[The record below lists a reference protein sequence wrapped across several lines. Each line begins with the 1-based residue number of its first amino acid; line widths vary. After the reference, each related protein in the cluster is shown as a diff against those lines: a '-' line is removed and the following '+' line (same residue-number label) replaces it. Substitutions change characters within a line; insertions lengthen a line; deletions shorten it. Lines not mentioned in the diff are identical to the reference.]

1 MRPRFALAGRA
12 KAPVTTWSEV
22 ELMKCEWVREN
33 IVLQVYGELA
43 DDARHELEQH
53 VARCAD
59 CAAELK
65 AEQDF
70 HALLAQDRAADPTP
84 NLVAASRMRL
94 QEALETAKQGSV
106 WSRLAFDPAIWL
118 RQVRFSPAL
127 ASAILIVGFAGGVT
141 TTYKL
146 YGTRPTNTAVVQNPS
161 NPNPVPTEASI
172 TGISSIVQQP
182 GTNQISIKYNT
193 VATQEAQ
200 GSLNDEK
207 IQQLLLYAARNNY
220 NTGVRV
226 DSVDL
231 LAQKSGDMQVRE
243 ALMYALQN
251 DTNPGVR
258 LKSLDALGNYV
269 KNDTNV
275 RDAVLRA
282 LVNDG
287 NSGVRIE
294 ALRLIEPVKADGSV
308 RGVLMAL
315 AAKDT
320 SQYIKSQARTML
332 AQLPEI
338 D

>member
-1 MRPRFALAGRA
+1 
-12 KAPVTTWSEV
+12 
-22 ELMKCEWVREN
+22 MKCEWVRQN
-33 IVLQVYGELA
+33 IGLHIYGELA

-53 VARCAD
+53 IARCED

-70 HALLAQDRAADPTP
+70 HALLSVDRVADPSP
-84 NLVAASRMRL
+84 NLLTASRMRL
-94 QEALETAKQGSV
+94 QEGLETAQQGA
-106 WSRLAFDPAIWL
+106 WWHRLAFDPANWL

-127 ASAILIVGFAGGVT
+127 ASAILILGFAGGVG
-141 TTYKL
+141 TTYKM
-146 YGTRPTNTAVVQNPS
+146 YGTHVPGIIDQGKPQ
-161 NPNPVPTEASI
+161 PPTEASI
-172 TGISSIVQQP
+172 AGISSISQDP

-193 VATQEAQ
+193 VSTQEAS
-200 GSLNDEK
+200 GPLNDQK

-220 NTGVRV
+220 NSGVRV

-231 LAQKSGDMQVRE
+231 LAQRSSDLQVRE

-269 KNDTNV
+269 KTDTNV

-282 LVNDG
+282 LVNDS

-315 AAKDT
+315 SAKDS

>member
-1 MRPRFALAGRA
+1 M
-12 KAPVTTWSEV
+12 
-22 ELMKCEWVREN
+22 
-33 IVLQVYGELA
+33 LQVYGELA

-65 AEQDF
+65 AEQEF
-70 HALLAQDRAADPTP
+70 HALLSQDRAADPTP
-84 NLVAASRMRL
+84 NLLASSRMRL
-94 QEALETAKQGSV
+94 QEALETAPQGTF
-106 WSRLAFDPAIWL
+106 WSRLPFDPAIWL

-127 ASAILIVGFAGGVT
+127 ASAILIFGFAGGVGT
-141 TTYKL
+141 AYKVL
-146 YGTRPTNTAVVQNPS
+146 PHGTLGPGPGPTPPPVVS
-161 NPNPVPTEASI
+161 DASI
-172 TGISSIVQQP
+172 AGISSIVQDP
-182 GTNQISIKYNT
+182 GTNQVSIKYNA
-193 VATQEAQ
+193 VSTQEVQ
-200 GSLNDEK
+200 GSLNDQK

-220 NTGVRV
+220 NSGVRV

-231 LAQKSGDMQVRE
+231 LAQRSSDMQVRE
-243 ALMYALQN
+243 ALIYALQN

-282 LVNDG
+282 LVNDS

-315 AAKDT
+315 AAKDQST
-320 SQYIKSQARTML
+320 YIKSQARTML

>member
-1 MRPRFALAGRA
+1 
-12 KAPVTTWSEV
+12 
-22 ELMKCEWVREN
+22 MKCEWVQEN

-65 AEQDF
+65 AEQEF

-106 WSRLAFDPAIWL
+106 WSRLAFDPSIWL
-118 RQVRFSPAL
+118 RQMRFSPAL
-127 ASAILIVGFAGGVT
+127 ASAILILGFAGGVT
-141 TTYKL
+141 ATYKL
-146 YGTRPTNTAVVQNPS
+146 YGSRPTGAAAVQNPA
-161 NPNPVPTEASI
+161 NPPAVPTESSI

-200 GSLNDEK
+200 GSLNDDK

>member
-1 MRPRFALAGRA
+1 
-12 KAPVTTWSEV
+12 
-22 ELMKCEWVREN
+22 MKCEWVREN
-33 IVLQVYGELA
+33 IVLQVYSELA

-53 VARCAD
+53 VARCGD

-65 AEQDF
+65 AEQEF
-70 HALLAQDRAADPTP
+70 HALLVQDRAPDPTH
-84 NLVAASRMRL
+84 NLVADSRMRL
-94 QEALETAKQGSV
+94 QEALETTKQGSV

-127 ASAILIVGFAGGVT
+127 ASAILILGFAGGVT
-141 TTYKL
+141 TTYKF
-146 YGTRPTNTAVVQNPS
+146 YGSHPTNIAEIQNPNIS
-161 NPNPVPTEASI
+161 AVPTEASI

-182 GTNQISIKYNT
+182 GANQITIKYNT
-193 VATQEAQ
+193 LSTQEAH
-200 GSLNDEK
+200 GSLNDDK

-231 LAQKSGDMQVRE
+231 LSKSTGDMQVRE
-243 ALMYALQN
+243 ALMYTLQN

-269 KNDTNV
+269 KNDTKV

-282 LVNDG
+282 LVNDT

-315 AAKDT
+315 ASKDQST
-320 SQYIKSQARTML
+320 YIKSQARTLL

>member
-1 MRPRFALAGRA
+1 
-12 KAPVTTWSEV
+12 
-22 ELMKCEWVREN
+22 MKCEWVREN
-33 IVLQVYGELA
+33 IVFQVYGELA

-65 AEQDF
+65 AEQEF
-70 HALLAQDRAADPTP
+70 HALLAQDRAADPSP

-94 QEALETAKQGSV
+94 QEALETAKQGSFF
-106 WSRLAFDPAIWL
+106 SRLTFDPANWL
-118 RQVRFSPAL
+118 LQMKFSPAL
-127 ASAILIVGFAGGVT
+127 AAAILILGFTGGVG

-146 YGTRPTNTAVVQNPS
+146 YGPHTTPTGNTKIIDAP
-161 NPNPVPTEASI
+161 PPAEASI
-172 TGISSIVQQP
+172 ASISSIVQDP
-182 GTNQISIKYNT
+182 GTNQISIKYNA
-193 VATQEAQ
+193 VSTQEAQ
-200 GSLNDEK
+200 GSLNDER

-220 NTGVRV
+220 NSGVRV

-243 ALMYALQN
+243 ALMFTLQN

-282 LVNDG
+282 LVNDS

-315 AAKDT
+315 AAKDQST
-320 SQYIKSQARTML
+320 YIKSQARTML

>member
-1 MRPRFALAGRA
+1 MN
-12 KAPVTTWSEV
+12 
-22 ELMKCEWVREN
+22 CEWVRAN

-70 HALLAQDRAADPTP
+70 HALLSQDRAADPTP

-94 QEALETAKQGSV
+94 QEALETAEQGSF
-106 WSRLAFDPAIWL
+106 WNRLAFDPVNWL

-127 ASAILIVGFAGGVT
+127 ASVILILGFAAGIL
-141 TTYKL
+141 TTYKI
-146 YGTRPTNTAVVQNPS
+146 YGAPRVSPLPGITATNNSTPNAPEPTIAGIDSIT
-161 NPNPVPTEASI
+161 PVP
-172 TGISSIVQQP
+172 
-182 GTNQISIKYNT
+182 GTDKVSIKYNT
-193 VATQEAQ
+193 VSTQEKQ
-200 GSLNDEK
+200 GSLNDQQ

-220 NTGVRV
+220 NSGVRV

-231 LAQKSGDMQVRE
+231 LAQRSSDQQVRD
-243 ALMYALQN
+243 ALVYALQN

-269 KNDTNV
+269 KTDTNV

-282 LVNDG
+282 LVNDS

-315 AAKDT
+315 ASKDQST
-320 SQYIKSQARTML
+320 YIKSQARTIL